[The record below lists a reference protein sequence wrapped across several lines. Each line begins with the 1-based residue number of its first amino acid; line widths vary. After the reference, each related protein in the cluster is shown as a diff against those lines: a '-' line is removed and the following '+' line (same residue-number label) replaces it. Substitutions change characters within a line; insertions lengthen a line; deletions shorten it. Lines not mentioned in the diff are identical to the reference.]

1 MKRHFYI
8 SDNLDD
14 LAALERELEAQGLAD
29 YQIHVFSQ
37 DEAGLA
43 SHQLHAVADMM
54 KRDLLHAGWI
64 GASVGALL
72 ALIIVLTG
80 YFTGLTATAAGWL
93 PFVFLAVVA
102 LGFCTWEGGLYG
114 IQRPKVD
121 LAPFQQAI
129 ADGKHV
135 FFVDVTRAQEK
146 TLLNM
151 ARSHRSLTDAGEG
164 PGVPDWLLALQLRWR
179 AFVTA
184 MP

>member
-14 LAALERELEAQGLAD
+14 LAALERELEAQGLSD

-43 SHQLHAVADMM
+43 SHRLHAVADMM
-54 KRDLLHAGWI
+54 KRDVWHAGWI
-64 GASVGALL
+64 GAAVGVLMALL
-72 ALIIVLTG
+72 ILLAG
-80 YFTGLTATAAGWL
+80 YLSGGTASQAGWL
-93 PFVFLAVVA
+93 PFVFLAIVA
-102 LGFCTWEGGLYG
+102 LGFCAWEGGLYG
-114 IQRPKVD
+114 IQQPHVD
-121 LAPFQQAI
+121 LAPFYQAI
-129 ADGKHV
+129 AAGKHV

-146 TLLNM
+146 TLQR
-151 ARSHRSLTDAGEG
+151 AASSHRSVQDAGEG